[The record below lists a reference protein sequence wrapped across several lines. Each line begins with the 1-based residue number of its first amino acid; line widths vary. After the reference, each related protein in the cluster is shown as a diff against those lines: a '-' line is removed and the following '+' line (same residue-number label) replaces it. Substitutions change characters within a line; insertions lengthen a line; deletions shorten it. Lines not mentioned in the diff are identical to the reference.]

1 MRRSV
6 LLAVLVIPTALAAT
20 PAAAQEGADVA
31 VARCGEHDS
40 VAGFLQAQFDERPI
54 SLGLQADGRILQ
66 VFASDRTGT
75 WTIVTTTPRRVSCI
89 VAGGEAWEDLPH
101 GPIADLESRTHMP
114 PRS

>member
-1 MRRSV
+1 MRGSA
-6 LLAVLVIPTALAAT
+6 LLASLAIPTALAAT
-20 PAAAQEGADVA
+20 PAAAQQSGDLAA
-31 VARCGEHDS
+31 ARCGEHDF
-40 VAGFLQAQFDERPI
+40 VAGYLQERFDERPV

-75 WTIVTTTPRRVSCI
+75 WTIVTTTPRGMSCI

-101 GPIADLESRTHMP
+101 GPIAGLESGAHLT